1 MFLDAKNTWPI
12 LLIKILGFLT
22 RTDILG
28 LYCIKISSK
37 TPVKILGYSIRTMFF
52 DAKKKKK
59 KKKTMAY
66 FACQNLGIF
75 KKTKILGLHFIK
87 MSSKA
92 PVKILGY
99 FIRTMFLTPKNP
111 WPTFACQNLGT
122 FKKYKDIGL
131 TSYRNLRFSTCQN
144 LGLFHK
150 NHVFWRQKAHGLFC
164 LSKSWAFKENID
176 FGAYIVSKCQ
186 VKHLSKS
193 WGIS

>member
-1 MFLDAKNTWPI
+1 MAYRNRGVFKENEDIGPTLYQNFRLNTRRNLGCLIRTMFLDAKNTWPI

-22 RTDILG
+22 RTEILG
-28 LYCIKISSK
+28 QYCIKISSK
-37 TPVKILGYSIRTMFF
+37 TAVKILGYFIRTMFF
-52 DAKKKKK
+52 DAKKKWPILLVKIWGFLRK
-59 KKKTMAY
+59 QRFWAY
-66 FACQNLGIF
+66 I
-75 KKTKILGLHFIK
+75 FIK

-111 WPTFACQNLGT
+111 WPSFACQNLGT

-150 NHVFWRQKAHGLFC
+150 NHVF
-164 LSKSWAFKENID
+164 
-176 FGAYIVSKCQ
+176 
-186 VKHLSKS
+186 
-193 WGIS
+193 